1 MQVFINNEIHQFEQ
15 ENLNLEIILQQIN
28 ILDSKGIAIAIN
40 NKIISKTLWSSTLL
54 QNNDRITLIRATQGG

>member
-1 MQVFINNEIHQFEQ
+1 MQVFINNKNNHFEQ
-15 ENLNLEIILQQIN
+15 DNLNLETVLKKIN